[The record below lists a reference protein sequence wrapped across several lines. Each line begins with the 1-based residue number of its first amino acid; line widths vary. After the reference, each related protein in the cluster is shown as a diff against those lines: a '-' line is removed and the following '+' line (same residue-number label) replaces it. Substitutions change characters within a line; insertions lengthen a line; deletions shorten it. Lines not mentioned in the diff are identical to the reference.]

1 MDYYEKYMKYKNK
14 YLHAKHTLGS
24 DMSGGTLTPDES
36 LASKK
41 IYIFFQ
47 DVADADNFMSVVA
60 FIKLYGYPTVDNPI
74 HFVLTQR
81 PENLGVPK
89 AYADGP
95 IKSELWNVDDKRL
108 GPDVPEDAL
117 LVAEDGARRF
127 IMFMHKNYKIGE
139 TLKEAYEIIRVYDGG
154 LPIRSSNMSHVAH
167 KRDYLFDRADLLDPP
182 REIGTIITANEYF
195 TLERQYN
202 MDGPKKYK
210 ETEQKE
216 YDYKADTQKTVR
228 QANLRTAI
236 NVGLIL
242 FKEQVGKTTNLL
254 RPLEELISLINTKQ
268 RSLGG
273 IGMRSTIPVV
283 AFLLAP
289 LTGFANLFRIDN
301 GRVLQSYL
309 THVYGQLFAWDVAV
323 RAKLDHEGKP
333 EVDAKTQKQVMD
345 PETYTINPNGVNIF
359 RNQFNIDCDTDSFDY
374 VGKQLETCRKLTKIL
389 WVPTEMLKGGENN
402 QFYSSLYNAEKGL
415 LDHDVLNKIAV
426 SASLKEKIEENIF
439 LKKLVKTPLMKLWS
453 QWSGIKTAGQPIFDP
468 SVIFVAHD
476 DITSNTS
483 RNMIIKTEP
492 IEYIK
497 HNQRLYM
504 RKFPH
509 QETGPDYDRP
519 VYQIKITDKKTIHSA
534 VHTLNTEEH
543 FRRLLDLLTY
553 EISK

>member
-14 YLHAKHTLGS
+14 YLHAKHTLGY
-24 DMSGGTLTPDES
+24 DMSGGTLTSAETVAP
-36 LASKK
+36 KK

-60 FIKLYGYPTVDNPI
+60 FIQLYGAPTVDNPI

-127 IMFMHKNYKIGE
+127 IMFMHNHYKIGK

-154 LPIRSSNMSHVAH
+154 LPTISSNMSHVAH
-167 KRDYLFDRADLLDPP
+167 KRDYLFDRADLLKPP
-182 REIGTIITANEYF
+182 GEIGTIITANQYF
-195 TLERQYN
+195 TLEREYN

-216 YDYKADTQKTVR
+216 YNYTTDTQKTVR
-228 QANLRTAI
+228 QANLRAAI
-236 NVGLIL
+236 NVGLIP
-242 FKEQVGKTTNLL
+242 FKEHVVGKTTNLL
-254 RPLEELISLINTKQ
+254 RPLEELISSLNTKQ
-268 RSLGG
+268 GKIGG
-273 IGMRSTIPVV
+273 IGMRSIIPVV

-289 LTGFANLFRIDN
+289 LTGFANLFRIDK
-301 GRVLQSYL
+301 GSVLKNYL
-309 THVYGQLFAWDVAV
+309 THVYGQLFAWDNAV
-323 RAKLDHEGKP
+323 RAKLDHEGKLMMKDGQP
-333 EVDAKTQKQVMD
+333 MMD
-345 PETYTINPNGVNIF
+345 TDTYTINPNGVNIF

-374 VGKQLETCRKLTKIL
+374 VNKQLNTWRNLTKIL

-426 SASLKEKIEENIF
+426 SASLKENIEENNF

-483 RNMIIKTEP
+483 MIKETKP
-492 IEYIK
+492 IEYIT
-497 HNQRLYM
+497 HNPDLYM

-509 QETGPDYDRP
+509 QESGPKYNRP
-519 VYQIKITDKKTIHSA
+519 VYQIKETAESTHKA
-534 VHTLNTEEH
+534 VLKLNTEEH

-553 EISK
+553 EITK

>member
-14 YLHAKHTLGS
+14 YLHAKHTLGY

-60 FIKLYGYPTVDNPI
+60 FIKLYGYPTSDNPI

-95 IKSELWNVDDKRL
+95 IKSELWNVDNKRL

-127 IMFMHKNYKIGE
+127 IMFMHKHYKIGK

-167 KRDYLFDRADLLDPP
+167 KRDYLFDRADLLKP
-182 REIGTIITANEYF
+182 RGEIGTIITANEYF

-202 MDGPKKYK
+202 MDGPRKYK
-210 ETEQKE
+210 ETEQTE
-216 YDYKADTQKTVR
+216 YDYTNDNSIDAR
-228 QANLRTAI
+228 RANIRDAI
-236 NVGLIL
+236 NKALIPFKRVVGR
-242 FKEQVGKTTNLL
+242 FDPLL
-254 RPLEELISLINTKQ
+254 RPLTELTSLIEKTNK
-268 RSLGG
+268 SLNQVL
-273 IGMRSTIPVV
+273 PVV
-283 AFLLAP
+283 AFILAP
-289 LTGFANLFRIDN
+289 LTGFANMFQIEE
-301 GRVLQSYL
+301 GKVLKQYL
-309 THVYGQLFAWDVAV
+309 THVYGQLFAWDNAV
-323 RAKLDHEGKP
+323 RAKLDDTGKP
-333 EVDAKTQKQVMD
+333 VVNDGKPMMD
-345 PETYTINPNGVNIF
+345 TETYTINPNGVNIF

-374 VGKQLETCRKLTKIL
+374 VVTQLKTCRNLTKIL

-426 SASLKEKIEENIF
+426 SASLKGEIEENNF

-453 QWSGIKTAGQPIFDP
+453 QWSGIKSGGQPIFDP

-476 DITSNTS
+476 DITSNKST
-483 RNMIIKTEP
+483 NMIKETKP
-492 IEYIK
+492 IEYIT
-497 HNQRLYM
+497 HNQDLYM
-504 RKFPH
+504 RKLPQ
-509 QETGPDYDRP
+509 QESGPPYDRP
-519 VYQIKITDKKTIHSA
+519 VYQIKETAESTHKA
-534 VHTLNTEEH
+534 VLKLNTEGH